1 MVEKWRIGGP
11 WGGDS
16 SGQPVSGEYRS
27 RVNLE
32 HGFKTPSHKGNAA
45 EYEERSSEQYQFCCL
60 ESYRSD
66 LEAIDWL
73 NESYAIE
80 HDLREPFERIIEAL
94 SEAHPRTK
102 AA

>member
-1 MVEKWRIGGP
+1 
-11 WGGDS
+11 
-16 SGQPVSGEYRS
+16 
-27 RVNLE
+27 
-32 HGFKTPSHKGNAA
+32 
-45 EYEERSSEQYQFCCL
+45 L

-66 LEAIDWL
+66 LDAVDWL